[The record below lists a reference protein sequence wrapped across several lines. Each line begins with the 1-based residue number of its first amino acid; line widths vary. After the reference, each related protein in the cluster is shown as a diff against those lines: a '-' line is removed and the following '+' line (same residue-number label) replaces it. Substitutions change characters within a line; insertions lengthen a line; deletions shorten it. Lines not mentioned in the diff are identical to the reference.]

1 MVPHHIAVLGG
12 GLTGLSSAF
21 HLSRRFPSSIVTLI
35 DKQKRLGGWASN
47 TERVKLPNGG
57 SVVLEGGPRTLR
69 PNSYAVLELIH
80 LLGLSDALITTPK
93 SSPAAKNRYLHVP
106 GTPGIY
112 RIPGLS
118 LSYLWS
124 ELRFFITPGVT
135 FDLVRGW
142 NRPEGITDESFE
154 DFILR
159 RGHPDFARVL
169 GSALVHGIYA
179 ADARK
184 LSVRAALPMLWEY
197 EERGNGRVLRG
208 IMRQDKEAA
217 RLKLEETLAGY
228 ELGDLW
234 RRMDGVSVYSFRDGM
249 GTLAETL
256 GKALK
261 ARPNVRILQGTEVA
275 SLVPPNPE
283 NENFE
288 ITTKS
293 TNALYP
299 SHVVSALP
307 LPALHKLAPTLPHLL
322 ANPTS
327 SVTAVNL
334 VFPVAPGKLFPRG
347 FGYLVSR
354 PAYDYLADDA
364 GILGVT
370 FDSESLAAQDDIPNG
385 QQYTKVTVM
394 LGGPHNAYQKVDTA
408 LPVILAHL
416 RYHLNRAKPIPDP
429 VVTRFWSHQN
439 CIPTPTVGHLDR
451 MEELRAA
458 LVAEDGPWGGRLE
471 VVGAGVKGVSMADCV
486 EKVLD
491 PNLHLAMAA
500 LYEPIPVAMSRN
512 ENDST
517 ASTASTVSDDS
528 VLNTPADEHTLNF
541 DLIDGALLAATPPKA
556 LAYAADLGYR
566 KSASQRVSVSRQ
578 FAKAIEAANK
588 SNVGI
593 IRVATPPHIVEPHF
607 MDAFDSPPVPN
618 SSPEL
623 DSGSMTMP
631 QVESTTRPATPPL
644 QMTQESI
651 ARTPP
656 SRIQRLPRSDIF
668 SPAPPL
674 IPLGL
679 HEEVEFTPRAHSTLR
694 HRRGPL
700 LPTSESLLSELETPI
715 TEPPA
720 VVTVVVPEPTVNT
733 DTQGL
738 LVLELFRVPLTLLQF
753 VTFPFYTALVGA
765 TILLAPDQ
773 LSAIAFPATITT
785 NDSGSLFKIMLSLIF
800 PFSAPAGPNELIRVF
815 AHWVT
820 VAHLH
825 VAIFLAVLGGVAYL
839 NLVAGALL
847 VAACVARMVQPA
859 AWGGFAIPGVDDD
872 DEELGADV
880 RQTLWRA
887 VVAAPGSGLREGEE
901 MKEVEGRYYVVRKVE
916 TLGDILK
923 AGGLDSEYCHSDESG
938 DEE

>member
-184 LSVRAALPMLWEY
+184 LSVRAAFPMLWEY

-234 RRMDGVSVYSFRDGM
+234 TRMGGVSVYSFRDGM

-275 SLVPPNPE
+275 SLVPPNTE

-347 FGYLVSR
+347 FGYLVCR

-394 LGGPHNAYQKVDTA
+394 LGGPHNAYQQVDTA

-416 RYHLNRAKPIPDP
+416 RYHLNRTKPIPDP
-429 VVTRFWSHQN
+429 VVTRFWSHPN

-458 LVAEDGPWGGRLE
+458 LVAEDGPL
-471 VVGAGVKGVSMADCV
+471 VGKQW
-486 EKVLD
+486 
-491 PNLHLAMAA
+491 
-500 LYEPIPVAMSRN
+500 Y
-512 ENDST
+512 
-517 ASTASTVSDDS
+517 DDS
-528 VLNTPADEHTLNF
+528 
-541 DLIDGALLAATPPKA
+541 
-556 LAYAADLGYR
+556 
-566 KSASQRVSVSRQ
+566 

-593 IRVATPPHIVEPHF
+593 IRVATPPRIVEPHLV
-607 MDAFDSPPVPN
+607 DAFDSPPVPN

-623 DSGSMTMP
+623 DSGSTTMP
-631 QVESTTRPATPPL
+631 LVELTTRPATPPL
-644 QMTQESI
+644 QMTQETM

-700 LPTSESLLSELETPI
+700 LPTSESLLSELETP
-715 TEPPA
+715 TDPPA
-720 VVTVVVPEPTVNT
+720 ALPVVVTEPTVNT
-733 DTQGL
+733 DTQGP
-738 LVLELFRVPLTLLQF
+738 LVLEIFRVPLTLLQF

-773 LSAIAFPATITT
+773 LSSIAFPATST

-800 PFSAPAGPNELIRVF
+800 PFSSPAGANEPIRVF

-839 NLVAGALL
+839 NLVASAL
-847 VAACVARMVQPA
+847 VAAACVVRMVQPA
-859 AWGGFAIPGVDDD
+859 AWGDFAIAGDDD
-872 DEELGADV
+872 EEQDEELGADV

-901 MKEVEGRYYVVRKVE
+901 MKEVEGRYYVVRNLKVE

-923 AGGLDSEYCHSDESG
+923 AGGLDSEYGGDENG